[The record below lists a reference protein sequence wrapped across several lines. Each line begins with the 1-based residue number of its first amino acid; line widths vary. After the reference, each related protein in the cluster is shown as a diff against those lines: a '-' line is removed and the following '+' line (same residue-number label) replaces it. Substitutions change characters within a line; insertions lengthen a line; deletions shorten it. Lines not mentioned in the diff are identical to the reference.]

1 MTDGETD
8 VLDRGADTATDAAS
22 DAATATDTAATAA
35 TDSDTTAA
43 QADKST
49 DNAAGGA
56 DATSDKAAQSDWPDD
71 WREKLAGGDD
81 EIANA
86 IRRYG
91 SPKGV
96 AKALKEA
103 QALIRSGKIKR
114 DMPDASDE
122 KAMAEW
128 RKEQGIPDDP
138 AGYKL
143 PEVVT
148 KRLTDADK
156 PVLASFTEFAHA
168 KGAPQAVVD
177 IATEW
182 YVNSLE
188 SMEAERIAADDA
200 AAEAAED
207 ALRKDWAHGEYKAN
221 LTLAKRFIENIPGV
235 GAKWSEARMPDGR
248 RLGDLPEFVAWAADQ
263 GRQAFGD
270 AAFASPDSASRHAA
284 EKDEI
289 EKVMKTDIDRY
300 YAEGLD
306 KKYAAILER
315 EARKPR

>member
-1 MTDGETD
+1 MTDLATGATERVDDAAASTAAGAAGTTQTD
-8 VLDRGADTATDAAS
+8 ATQTADTS
-22 DAATATDTAATAA
+22 AATEKTG
-35 TDSDTTAA
+35 TTAA
-43 QADKST
+43 GVENTEKD
-49 DNAAGGA
+49 AAKG
-56 DATSDKAAQSDWPDD
+56 DWPDD
-71 WREKLAGGDD
+71 WRERLAGGDED
-81 EIANA
+81 IANA
-86 IRRYG
+86 IKRYG

-122 KAMAEW
+122 KALSEW

-138 AGYKL
+138 TGYKL

-156 PVLASFTEFAHA
+156 PVLADFTAFAHA
-168 KGAPQAVVD
+168 KGAPQSVVD

-188 SMEAERIAADDA
+188 NMEAERIAADTA

-221 LTLAKRFIENIPGV
+221 MTLAKRFIEGIPGV
-235 GAKWSEARMPDGR
+235 GQNWSEARLPDGR
-248 RLGDLPEFVAWAADQ
+248 RLGDMPEFVAWAADQ
-263 GRQAFGD
+263 GRAAFGD
-270 AAFASPDSASRHAA
+270 AAFASPDTAQRHQAR
-284 EKDEI
+284 KTEI
-289 EKVMKTDIDRY
+289 EQTMKTDIRKYYESGMDKE
-300 YAEGLD
+300 YAE
-306 KKYAAILER
+306 ILAR
-315 EARKPR
+315 ESRRKA

>member
-1 MTDGETD
+1 MTELAPAQIEPQDPPAPPEPSPIPNPNPAPAPSLTPD
-8 VLDRGADTATDAAS
+8 PAAS
-22 DAATATDTAATAA
+22 PEP
-35 TDSDTTAA
+35 SDDGKGREPA
-43 QADKST
+43 
-49 DNAAGGA
+49 N
-56 DATSDKAAQSDWPDD
+56 SDWPDD
-71 WREKLAGGDD
+71 WRDRLADGDE

-86 IRRYG
+86 IKRYG

-114 DMPDASDE
+114 DMPDASDA
-122 KAMAEW
+122 KAVAEW

-148 KRLTDADK
+148 KRITDADK

-188 SMEAERIAADDA
+188 SMEAERIAADTA
-200 AAEAAED
+200 ASEAAED

-221 LTLAKRFIENIPGV
+221 ITLAKRFIENIPGI
-235 GAKWSEARMPDGR
+235 GADWPEARLPNGR
-248 RLGDLPEFVAWAADQ
+248 RIGDLPEFVAWAADQ
-263 GRQAFGD
+263 GRSVFGD
-270 AAFASPDSASRHAA
+270 VAFASPDAASRHTA
-284 EKDEI
+284 EKEEI
-289 EKVMKTDIDRY
+289 EKVMRTDIDRY
-300 YAEGLD
+300 YAEGMD
-306 KKYAAILER
+306 KKYATILER
-315 EARKPR
+315 EAKRR

>member
-1 MTDGETD
+1 MTELAPAQIEPQDPPAPPAPDPAPEPAPSLTPD
-8 VLDRGADTATDAAS
+8 PAAS
-22 DAATATDTAATAA
+22 PEP
-35 TDSDTTAA
+35 SDDGKGKEPA
-43 QADKST
+43 
-49 DNAAGGA
+49 N
-56 DATSDKAAQSDWPDD
+56 SDWPDD
-71 WREKLAGGDD
+71 WRDRLADGDE

-86 IRRYG
+86 IKRYG

-114 DMPDASDE
+114 DMPDASDA
-122 KAMAEW
+122 KAVAEW

-148 KRLTDADK
+148 KRITDADK

-188 SMEAERIAADDA
+188 SMEAERIAADTA
-200 AAEAAED
+200 ASEAAED

-221 LTLAKRFIENIPGV
+221 ITLAKRFIENIPGI
-235 GAKWSEARMPDGR
+235 GADWSEARLPNGR
-248 RLGDLPEFVAWAADQ
+248 RIGDMPEFVAWAADQ
-263 GRQAFGD
+263 GRSVFGD
-270 AAFASPDSASRHAA
+270 VAFASPDAASRHTARK
-284 EKDEI
+284 EEI
-289 EKVMKTDIDRY
+289 EKIMKTDMDRY
-300 YAEGLD
+300 WSEGLD
-306 KKYAAILER
+306 KEYATILER
-315 EARKPR
+315 EAKRR

>member
-1 MTDGETD
+1 MTELATGATD
-8 VLDRGADTATDAAS
+8 KVDDAAASIAAGAADTTQTDTTKAADTS
-22 DAATATDTAATAA
+22 AATETT
-35 TDSDTTAA
+35 DTTAA
-43 QADKST
+43 DAKSAT
-49 DNAAGGA
+49 KEAAP
-56 DATSDKAAQSDWPDD
+56 SDWPDD
-71 WREKLAGGDD
+71 WRDRLADGDED
-81 EIANA
+81 LAKVIN
-86 IRRYG
+86 RYG

-122 KAMAEW
+122 KALAEW

-188 SMEAERIAADDA
+188 NMEAERVAADTA
-200 AAEAAED
+200 ASEAAED

-221 LTLAKRFIENIPGV
+221 MTLAKRFIEGIPGV
-235 GAKWSEARMPDGR
+235 GQNWSEARMPDGR

-263 GRQAFGD
+263 GRSSFGD
-270 AAFASPDSASRHAA
+270 AAFASPDTAQRHQAR
-284 EKDEI
+284 KTEI
-289 EKVMKTDIDRY
+289 EQTMKTDINKY
-300 YAEGLD
+300 YESGMD
-306 KKYAAILER
+306 KEYAQILER
-315 EARKPR
+315 ESRRKA

>member
-1 MTDGETD
+1 MTELAPAPIEPLDPPAPPANPDPVPAPAPSLTPDPAPTPDPSEDGKGKEP
-8 VLDRGADTATDAAS
+8 A
-22 DAATATDTAATAA
+22 
-35 TDSDTTAA
+35 
-43 QADKST
+43 K
-49 DNAAGGA
+49 
-56 DATSDKAAQSDWPDD
+56 SDWPDD
-71 WREKLAGGDD
+71 WRDRLADGDED
-81 EIANA
+81 IANA
-86 IRRYG
+86 IKRYG

-114 DMPDASDE
+114 DMPDATDA
-122 KAMAEW
+122 KAVSEW

-138 AGYKL
+138 SGYKL

-148 KRLTDADK
+148 KRLTDDDK

-188 SMEAERIAADDA
+188 NMEAERVQADSA

-221 LTLAKRFIENIPGV
+221 MTLAKRFIAEIPGV
-235 GAKWSEARMPDGR
+235 GPDWSEARLPNGR

-263 GRQAFGD
+263 GRSAFGD
-270 AAFASPDSASRHAA
+270 AAFASPDSASRHTAR
-284 EKDEI
+284 KDEI
-289 EKVMKTDIDRY
+289 EQLMKTDMNKY
-300 YAEGLD
+300 YETGAD
-306 KKYAAILER
+306 KEYAAILER
-315 EARKPR
+315 EMKRR

>member
-1 MTDGETD
+1 MTELAPAPIEPIEPPAPPAPDPAPAPAPSLTPDPAPSPDPSDDGKGKEP
-8 VLDRGADTATDAAS
+8 A
-22 DAATATDTAATAA
+22 
-35 TDSDTTAA
+35 
-43 QADKST
+43 
-49 DNAAGGA
+49 
-56 DATSDKAAQSDWPDD
+56 SDWPDD
-71 WREKLAGGDD
+71 WRERLAGGDED
-81 EIANA
+81 IAKL

-96 AKALKEA
+96 AKALLEKE
-103 QALIRSGKIKR
+103 QYIRSGKIKR

-122 KAMAEW
+122 KALAEW

-138 AGYKL
+138 SGYKL

-168 KGAPQAVVD
+168 KGAPQSVVD

-188 SMEAERIAADDA
+188 NMEAERVQADTA

-221 LTLAKRFIENIPGV
+221 MTLAKRFISEIPGV
-235 GAKWSEARMPDGR
+235 GEEWSEARLPNGR

-263 GRQAFGD
+263 GRAAYGD

-284 EKDEI
+284 RKDEI
-289 EKVMKTDIDRY
+289 EKIMKTDIDRY
-300 YAEGLD
+300 WSEGLD
-306 KKYAAILER
+306 KEYNVILER
-315 EARKPR
+315 ETKRR

>member
-1 MTDGETD
+1 MTELAPAQIEPQDPPAPPAPEPSPTPNPNPNPAPSLTPD
-8 VLDRGADTATDAAS
+8 PAAS
-22 DAATATDTAATAA
+22 PEP
-35 TDSDTTAA
+35 SDDGKGKVPA
-43 QADKST
+43 
-49 DNAAGGA
+49 N
-56 DATSDKAAQSDWPDD
+56 SDWPDD
-71 WREKLAGGDD
+71 WRDRLADGDE

-86 IRRYG
+86 IKRYG

-114 DMPDASDE
+114 DMPDASDA
-122 KAMAEW
+122 KAVAEW

-148 KRLTDADK
+148 KRITDADK

-188 SMEAERIAADDA
+188 SMEAERIAADTA
-200 AAEAAED
+200 ASEAAED

-221 LTLAKRFIENIPGV
+221 ITLAKRFIENIPGI
-235 GAKWSEARMPDGR
+235 GADWSEARLPNGR
-248 RLGDLPEFVAWAADQ
+248 RIGDLPEFVAWAADQ
-263 GRQAFGD
+263 GRSVFGD
-270 AAFASPDSASRHAA
+270 VAFASPDAASRHTA
-284 EKDEI
+284 EKEEI
-289 EKVMKTDIDRY
+289 EKVMRTDIDRY
-300 YAEGLD
+300 YAEGMD
-306 KKYAAILER
+306 KKYATILER
-315 EARKPR
+315 EAKRR

>member
-1 MTDGETD
+1 MTELAPAPNEP
-8 VLDRGADTATDAAS
+8 LDPPAPPAPEPPPIPNPNPAPAPEPGKEPAPA
-22 DAATATDTAATAA
+22 
-35 TDSDTTAA
+35 
-43 QADKST
+43 KEEPK
-49 DNAAGGA
+49 GV
-56 DATSDKAAQSDWPDD
+56 WPDD
-71 WREKLAGGDD
+71 WRDQLAEDDKDVRKLLD
-81 EIANA
+81 
-86 IRRYG
+86 RH
-91 SPKGV
+91 SS
-96 AKALKEA
+96 LKSLVKKLVE
-103 QALIRSGKIKR
+103 QDKMISSGKIKR

-122 KAMAEW
+122 KALAEW

-188 SMEAERIAADDA
+188 NMEAERIAADTA
-200 AAEAAED
+200 ASEAAED

-221 LTLAKRFIENIPGV
+221 MTLAKRFIEGIPGV
-235 GAKWSEARMPDGR
+235 GQNWSEARMPDGR

-263 GRQAFGD
+263 GRSSFGD
-270 AAFASPDSASRHAA
+270 AAFANPDTAQRHQAR
-284 EKDEI
+284 KTEI
-289 EKVMKTDIDRY
+289 EQTMKTDINKY
-300 YAEGLD
+300 YESGMD
-306 KKYAAILER
+306 KEYTQILER
-315 EARKPR
+315 ESRRKA

>member
-1 MTDGETD
+1 MTELAPAQIEPQDPPAPPAPEPSPTPNPNPAPAPSLTPD
-8 VLDRGADTATDAAS
+8 PAAS
-22 DAATATDTAATAA
+22 PEP
-35 TDSDTTAA
+35 SDDGKGKEPA
-43 QADKST
+43 KSV
-49 DNAAGGA
+49 
-56 DATSDKAAQSDWPDD
+56 WPDD
-71 WREKLAGGDD
+71 WRDRLADGDE

-86 IRRYG
+86 IKRYG

-114 DMPDASDE
+114 DMPDASDA
-122 KAMAEW
+122 KAVAEW

-148 KRLTDADK
+148 KRITDADK

-188 SMEAERIAADDA
+188 SMEAERIAADTA
-200 AAEAAED
+200 ASEAAED

-221 LTLAKRFIENIPGV
+221 MTLAKRFIENIPGI
-235 GAKWSEARMPDGR
+235 GADWSEARLPNGR
-248 RLGDLPEFVAWAADQ
+248 RIGDLPEFVAWAADQ
-263 GRQAFGD
+263 GRSVFGD
-270 AAFASPDSASRHAA
+270 VAFASPDAASRHTARK
-284 EKDEI
+284 EEI
-289 EKVMKTDIDRY
+289 EKIMKTDMDRY
-300 YAEGLD
+300 WSEGLD
-306 KKYAAILER
+306 KEYATILER
-315 EARKPR
+315 EAKRR